1 VHGLDPAVVEDLQ
14 TRLRRIEGQARGL
27 QKMLAEGRS
36 CEDILTQLSALRAA
50 VSTVASLLL
59 VENLEACL
67 QRGGDPEALAAVERA
82 KKLFST
88 FVK

>member
-1 VHGLDPAVVEDLQ
+1 MHGLDPSVVEDLQ
-14 TRLRRIEGQARGL
+14 ARLRRIEGQARGL
-27 QKMLAEGRS
+27 QKMLADGRN
-36 CEDILTQLSALRAA
+36 CEEILTQLSAMRAA

-59 VENLEACL
+59 IENLEACL
-67 QRGGDPEALAAVERA
+67 QRGDEPDALAAVEKA

>member
-1 VHGLDPAVVEDLQ
+1 MVEDLQ
-14 TRLRRIEGQARGL
+14 ARLRRVEGQARGL

-36 CEDILTQLSALRAA
+36 CEDILTQLSAMRAA

-59 VENLEACL
+59 MENLEACL
-67 QRGGDPEALAAVERA
+67 QRGDDPEATAAVERA